1 MINLITTDNIGK
13 KLQKICNNENFG
25 DIYDTLTV
33 AANRPLSELAKS
45 NENLLIFP
53 NALGQHEDGIADK
66 PIFNLWKNQSE
77 NAENATVITGN
88 LMGFVGIRPKNQN
101 NEAKNVYLTIRSRF
115 SSGNNDF
122 FMQYILQK
130 VFSINLVDFKFTTGQ
145 DYIFNLMMFL
155 FPYMLKKAMRQGI
168 YRTYQTF
175 RRNDANI
182 KGTID
187 ISRHIRMN
195 IPFAGNVAYSSRERT
210 ADNPV
215 IQLIRHTIEEIKSG
229 TFGKNILNCDDDMR
243 RNVSMIVEATPS
255 YNRMAREK
263 VIRQNI
269 RPFSHPYYTD
279 YGPLRKLCLA
289 ILRHKK
295 ISFSQSDK
303 DEVYGILF
311 DGAWLWE
318 EYLDTVLNKCGF
330 THAKNKAA
338 KNKNG
343 ILIYSGNPRYPDFYK
358 GTQCNTKNEEQF
370 KWKCNNCSNPSCSE
384 NFVLDA
390 KYKALNN
397 NDGDIIK
404 ANFSRDDLHQ
414 IITYMYILPAKQGAL
429 IYPFPSEDK
438 KIGIS
443 ERKTLYGYGG
453 QIFSVGVPI
462 SKATDFKTFCEE
474 MNKTETELAKQANNN
489 FPLPLQNNMPE
500 YKSLDVIA
508 NGSVVSVPLG

>member
-1 MINLITTDNIGK
+1 MLNLITTDNNCGTR
-13 KLQKICNNENFG
+13 LVDVPTANNNPAEKP
-25 DIYDTLTV
+25 DYKAVYDALSI
-33 AANRPLSELAKS
+33 AANSTLAEIVK
-45 NENLLIFP
+45 NNGNLLIFP
-53 NALGQHEDGIADK
+53 KKLGDYGDGIGELPVFGLSGTLD
-66 PIFNLWKNQSE
+66 
-77 NAENATVITGN
+77 NAENTVLSTGN
-88 LMGFVGIRPKNQN
+88 LMGFVGIRPKGQN
-101 NEAKNVYLTIRSRF
+101 NEARNVYLTIRSRF
-115 SSGNNDF
+115 SSGNNDY

-210 ADNPV
+210 ADNHV

-243 RNVSMIVEATPS
+243 SNVSMIVEATPS

-295 ISFSQSDK
+295 ISFTQSDK

-338 KNKNG
+338 KNKNR
-343 ILIYSGNPRYPDFYK
+343 IWIYSGNPRYPDFYK
-358 GTQCNTKNEEQF
+358 GTQCSINMNTKEKEQF
-370 KWKCNNCSNPSCSE
+370 KWQCNNCSNTLCLE
-384 NFVLDA
+384 NFILDA

-414 IITYMYILPAKQGAL
+414 IITYMYILPAKKGAL
-429 IYPFPSEDK
+429 IYPFPLKSNDTNIK
-438 KIGIS
+438 IS
-443 ERKTLYGYGG
+443 EKKDLYGYGG
-453 QIFSVGVPI
+453 QIFTVGVPI
-462 SKATDFKTFCEE
+462 SKATDFKIFCEE
-474 MNKTETELAKQANNN
+474 MNKTETELAKQASNN
-489 FPLPLQNNMPE
+489 FL
-500 YKSLDVIA
+500 
-508 NGSVVSVPLG
+508 

>member
-1 MINLITTDNIGK
+1 MTNLITTDNSVKTLQQSYENGNN
-13 KLQKICNNENFG
+13 LQKVP
-25 DIYDTLTV
+25 DYQSVYDTLTV
-33 AANRPLSELAKS
+33 AANIKLNDIANK

-53 NALGQHEDGIADK
+53 KKLGENEDEIGELSIIGLSG
-66 PIFNLWKNQSE
+66 PHE
-77 NAENATVITGN
+77 NAREAKITTGN
-88 LMGFVGIRPKNQN
+88 LMGFVGIRRKGNPDETKS
-101 NEAKNVYLTIRSRF
+101 VYLTIRSRF
-115 SSGNNDF
+115 SSGDNDF
-122 FMQYILQK
+122 FMQYMLQK
-130 VFSINLVDFKFTTGQ
+130 VFAINLFDYKFTTGK
-145 DYIFNLMMFL
+145 DGIFNLMLFL

-168 YRTYQTF
+168 FRTYRTF

-215 IQLIRHTIEEIKSG
+215 IQLIRHTIEEIKAS

-330 THAKNKAA
+330 AHAKNKTGE
-338 KNKNG
+338 NG
-343 ILIYSGNPRYPDFYK
+343 ISVYSGNPRYPDFYK

-390 KYKALNN
+390 KYKALNKT
-397 NDGDIIK
+397 DGDIIK
-404 ANFSRDDLHQ
+404 TVFSRDDLHQ
-414 IITYMYILPAKQGAL
+414 LITYMYILPAKKGGL
-429 IYPFPSEDK
+429 IYPFPFESNDTNIKISK
-438 KIGIS
+438 K
-443 ERKTLYGYGG
+443 KDLCGYGG
-453 QIFSVGVPI
+453 QIFTVGVPI
-462 SKATDFKTFCEE
+462 SKADKFPEFCDE
-474 MNKTETELAKQANNN
+474 MQQMEKDLAALAVKG
-489 FPLPLQNNMPE
+489 FSE
-500 YKSLDVIA
+500 
-508 NGSVVSVPLG
+508 

>member
-1 MINLITTDNIGK
+1 MPNLITTDNIGIALRDSYK
-13 KLQKICNNENFG
+13 KENNLQKEP
-25 DIYDTLTV
+25 DYQSLYDTLTV
-33 AANRPLSELAKS
+33 VANVQLNDIVSK
-45 NENLLIFP
+45 NNNLLIFP
-53 NALGQHEDGIADK
+53 ANLGENEDEIGK
-66 PIFNLWKNQSE
+66 LSIFGLSGSREDVE
-77 NAENATVITGN
+77 NAKITTGN
-88 LMGFVGIRPKNQN
+88 LMGFVGIRPKGQN
-101 NEAKNVYLTIRSRF
+101 DEAKNVYLTIRSRF

-215 IQLIRHTIEEIKSG
+215 IQLIRHTIEEIKAS

-255 YNRMAREK
+255 YNRMAMEK

-269 RPFSHPYYTD
+269 KPFSHPYYTD

-318 EYLDTVLNKCGF
+318 EYLDTVLHKCRF
-330 THAKNKAA
+330 KHAKNKTGENGISVYGEH
-338 KNKNG
+338 KNK
-343 ILIYSGNPRYPDFYK
+343 LYPDFYRK
-358 GTQCNTKNEEQF
+358 SGENAAKNI
-370 KWKCNNCSNPSCSE
+370 
-384 NFVLDA
+384 VLDA
-390 KYKALNN
+390 KYKKI
-397 NDGDIIK
+397 DKTDI
-404 ANFSRDDLHQ
+404 SSEDLHQ
-414 IITYMYILPAKQGAL
+414 LIAYIHILPACKGGL
-429 IYPFPSEDK
+429 IYPHECSQQNAEIKPDIK
-438 KIGIS
+438 G
-443 ERKTLYGYGG
+443 TLNGYGG
-453 QIFSVGVPI
+453 QIFTIGVPI
-462 SKATDFKTFCEE
+462 SKAEDFHKFREE
-474 MNKTETELAKQANNN
+474 MQAMEKSLAELAGKG
-489 FPLPLQNNMPE
+489 FSE
-500 YKSLDVIA
+500 
-508 NGSVVSVPLG
+508 

>member
-1 MINLITTDNIGK
+1 MPNLITKDNSGIDNSGSGIK
-13 KLQKICNNENFG
+13 LRDSYKNGNNLQKG
-25 DIYDTLTV
+25 PDYQSLYDTLTV
-33 AANRPLSELAKS
+33 AANVQLNDIVSK
-45 NENLLIFP
+45 NKNLLIFP
-53 NALGQHEDGIADK
+53 ANLGENEDEIGK
-66 PIFNLWKNQSE
+66 LSIFGLSGSREDVE
-77 NAENATVITGN
+77 NAKITTGN

-182 KGTID
+182 KGIID

-330 THAKNKAA
+330 AHAKNKTGE
-338 KNKNG
+338 NG
-343 ILIYSGNPRYPDFYK
+343 IMIYAGGKSRFPDFYK
-358 GTQCNTKNEEQF
+358 GKQCGNNVKNINDY
-370 KWKCNNCSNPSCSE
+370 KWQCGQCSAACSN
-384 NFVLDA
+384 NIILDA
-390 KYKALNN
+390 KYKYY
-397 NDGDIIK
+397 
-404 ANFSRDDLHQ
+404 DDNPKREDLFQ
-414 IITYMYILPAKQGAL
+414 VISYMHIFPAQQGGL
-429 IYPFPSEDK
+429 IYPFPLESNDTNIKISK
-438 KIGIS
+438 KND
-443 ERKTLYGYGG
+443 LYGYGG
-453 QIFSVGVPI
+453 QIFTIGVPI
-462 SKATDFKTFCEE
+462 SKADKFPEFCDE
-474 MNKTETELAKQANNN
+474 MQRMEKDLAALAGKG
-489 FPLPLQNNMPE
+489 FSE
-500 YKSLDVIA
+500 
-508 NGSVVSVPLG
+508 

>member
-1 MINLITTDNIGK
+1 MINLITTDNNRGK
-13 KLQKICNNENFG
+13 KLGEILPTANNNPAEKPDYYKAVYNSLS
-25 DIYDTLTV
+25 I
-33 AANRPLSELAKS
+33 AANRRLSELVKD

-53 NALGQHEDGIADK
+53 KNLGDYGDGIGELPVFGLSGTLD
-66 PIFNLWKNQSE
+66 
-77 NAENATVITGN
+77 NAVLSTGN
-88 LMGFVGIRPKNQN
+88 LMGFIGIRPKGQN
-101 NEAKNVYLTIRSRF
+101 DEAKNVYLTIRSRF
-115 SSGNNDF
+115 SSDNNDF

-229 TFGKNILNCDDDMR
+229 TFGKNILNCDEDMR

-269 RPFSHPYYTD
+269 KPFSHPYYTD

-330 THAKNKAA
+330 AHAKNKTGE
-338 KNKNG
+338 NG
-343 ILIYSGNPRYPDFYK
+343 IMIYAGGKSRFPDFYK
-358 GTQCNTKNEEQF
+358 GKQCGNNVKNINDY
-370 KWKCNNCSNPSCSE
+370 KWQCGQCSAACSN
-384 NFVLDA
+384 NIILDA
-390 KYKALNN
+390 KYKYY
-397 NDGDIIK
+397 
-404 ANFSRDDLHQ
+404 DDNPKREDLFQ
-414 IITYMYILPAKQGAL
+414 VISYMHIFPAQQGGL
-429 IYPFPSEDK
+429 IYPLDNGQSIIQEQK
-438 KIGIS
+438 
-443 ERKTLYGYGG
+443 RLYGYGG
-453 QIFSVGVPI
+453 QIFTVGVPI
-462 SKATDFKTFCEE
+462 SKADKFSEFCDE
-474 MNKTETELAKQANNN
+474 MQQME
-489 FPLPLQNNMPE
+489 
-500 YKSLDVIA
+500 KSLA
-508 NGSVVSVPLG
+508 HLAGKGFSE

>member
-1 MINLITTDNIGK
+1 MPNLITTDNSRQE
-13 KLQKICNNENFG
+13 LQDKENFSN
-25 DIYDTLTV
+25 IYDTLSV
-33 AANRPLSELAKS
+33 AANRPLSELINDKANKH
-45 NENLLIFP
+45 LLIFP

-77 NAENATVITGN
+77 NAGTATIKTGN
-88 LMGFVGIRPKNQN
+88 LMGFIGIRPKGQN
-101 NEAKNVYLTIRSRF
+101 EEDKNVYLTIRSRF
-115 SSGNNDF
+115 SKKENDF

-318 EYLDTVLNKCGF
+318 EYLYTVLNKCGF
-330 THAKNKAA
+330 THAKNKATREKRGISVYREY
-338 KNKNG
+338 KNQ
-343 ILIYSGNPRYPDFYK
+343 LYPDFYRK
-358 GTQCNTKNEEQF
+358 SG
-370 KWKCNNCSNPSCSE
+370 E
-384 NFVLDA
+384 NAAENIVLDA
-390 KYKALNN
+390 KYKKI
-397 NDGDIIK
+397 DKTDI
-404 ANFSRDDLHQ
+404 SSEDLHQ
-414 IITYMYILPAKQGAL
+414 LIAYIHILPACKGGL
-429 IYPFPSEDK
+429 IYPLPFESNDTNIK
-438 KIGIS
+438 IS
-443 ERKTLYGYGG
+443 EKKDLCGYGG
-453 QIFSVGVPI
+453 QIFTVGVPI
-462 SKATDFKTFCEE
+462 SKADKFSEFCDE
-474 MNKTETELAKQANNN
+474 MQQMETTLAHLAI
-489 FPLPLQNNMPE
+489 FR
-500 YKSLDVIA
+500 
-508 NGSVVSVPLG
+508 

>member
-1 MINLITTDNIGK
+1 MPNLITKDNSEK
-13 KLQKICNNENFG
+13 KLQEICNNENFG

-33 AANRPLSELAKS
+33 AANVKLKDIVSK
-45 NENLLIFP
+45 NKNLLIFP
-53 NALGQHEDGIADK
+53 KKLGENEDEIGELSIIELSGPREKAGEAK
-66 PIFNLWKNQSE
+66 
-77 NAENATVITGN
+77 ITTRN
-88 LMGFVGIRPKNQN
+88 LMGFVGIRPKGQN
-101 NEAKNVYLTIRSRF
+101 DEDKNVYLTIRSRF
-115 SSGNNDF
+115 SSDNNDF
-122 FMQYILQK
+122 FMQYMLQK
-130 VFSINLVDFKFTTGQ
+130 VFAINLFDYKFTTGK
-145 DYIFNLMMFL
+145 DAIFNLMLFL

-269 RPFSHPYYTD
+269 KPFSHPYYTD

-295 ISFSQSDK
+295 ISFSQSGK

-330 THAKNKAA
+330 AHAKNKATREKRGISVYREY
-338 KNKNG
+338 KNQ
-343 ILIYSGNPRYPDFYK
+343 LYPDFYRK
-358 GTQCNTKNEEQF
+358 SG
-370 KWKCNNCSNPSCSE
+370 E
-384 NFVLDA
+384 NAAENIVLDA
-390 KYKALNN
+390 KYKKI
-397 NDGDIIK
+397 DKTDI
-404 ANFSRDDLHQ
+404 SSEDLHQ
-414 IITYMYILPAKQGAL
+414 LIAYIHILPACKGGL
-429 IYPFPSEDK
+429 IYPLPLESNDTNIKISK
-438 KIGIS
+438 K
-443 ERKTLYGYGG
+443 KDLCGYGG
-453 QIFSVGVPI
+453 QIFTIGVPI
-462 SKATDFKTFCEE
+462 SKADKFPEFCKEMQQMEE
-474 MNKTETELAKQANNN
+474 SLAELAGKG
-489 FPLPLQNNMPE
+489 FSE
-500 YKSLDVIA
+500 
-508 NGSVVSVPLG
+508 

>member
-1 MINLITTDNIGK
+1 MINLITTDNNNDNNNGK
-13 KLQKICNNENFG
+13 TLKELYENGNKLQKEP
-25 DIYDTLTV
+25 DYQSIYDTLTV
-33 AANRPLSELAKS
+33 AANVQLKDIVS
-45 NENLLIFP
+45 ENLLIFP
-53 NALGQHEDGIADK
+53 KKLGENEDEIGKLSIIGLSGYREKAGEAK
-66 PIFNLWKNQSE
+66 I
-77 NAENATVITGN
+77 TTGN
-88 LMGFVGIRPKNQN
+88 LMGFVGIRSKGNPD
-101 NEAKNVYLTIRSRF
+101 EAKSVYLTIRSRF
-115 SSGNNDF
+115 SSGDNDY
-122 FMQYILQK
+122 FMQYMLQK
-130 VFSINLVDFKFTTGQ
+130 VFAINLFDYKFTTGQ

-269 RPFSHPYYTD
+269 KPFSHPYYTD

-318 EYLDTVLNKCGF
+318 EYLNTVLNKCGF
-330 THAKNKAA
+330 AHAKNKTGE
-338 KNKNG
+338 NG
-343 ILIYSGNPRYPDFYK
+343 ISVYDGNPRYPDFYK
-358 GTQCNTKNEEQF
+358 VKSDMKFNKDY
-370 KWKCNNCSNPSCSE
+370 KCYEDCSY

-390 KYKALNN
+390 KYKALHKT
-397 NDGDIIK
+397 DGDIIK
-404 ANFSRDDLHQ
+404 PVFSRDDLHQ
-414 IITYMYILPAKQGAL
+414 LITYMYILPAKKGAL
-429 IYPFPSEDK
+429 IYPFSSEDK

-443 ERKTLYGYGG
+443 EQKTLYGYGG
-453 QIFSVGVPI
+453 QIFTVGVPI
-462 SKATDFKTFCEE
+462 SKATDFKIFCEE
-474 MNKTETELAKQANNN
+474 MNKTETELAKQAGNN
-489 FPLPLQNNMPE
+489 
-500 YKSLDVIA
+500 SL
-508 NGSVVSVPLG
+508 

>member
-1 MINLITTDNIGK
+1 MPNLITKDNSRK
-13 KLQKICNNENFG
+13 ELQKEPDCQS
-25 DIYDTLTV
+25 IYDTLTV
-33 AANRPLSELAKS
+33 AANRPLSTLVKD
-45 NENLLIFP
+45 NKNLLIFP
-53 NALGQHEDGIADK
+53 SNLGENEDEIGK
-66 PIFNLWKNQSE
+66 LSIFGLSGSRE
-77 NAENATVITGN
+77 NAENAKITTGN
-88 LMGFVGIRPKNQN
+88 LMGFVGIRPKGQN
-101 NEAKNVYLTIRSRF
+101 NEDKSVYLTIRSRF

-269 RPFSHPYYTD
+269 KPFSHPYYTD

-330 THAKNKAA
+330 AHAKNKAA
-338 KNKNG
+338 RGKKGISVYREHKNQ
-343 ILIYSGNPRYPDFYK
+343 LYPDFYRK
-358 GTQCNTKNEEQF
+358 LG
-370 KWKCNNCSNPSCSE
+370 E
-384 NFVLDA
+384 NAVANAVLDA
-390 KYKALNN
+390 KYKKI
-397 NDGDIIK
+397 DKTDI
-404 ANFSRDDLHQ
+404 SSEDLHQ
-414 IITYMYILPAKQGAL
+414 LIAYIHILPACKGGL
-429 IYPFPSEDK
+429 IYPHECSQQITEIKPDIKGS
-438 KIGIS
+438 
-443 ERKTLYGYGG
+443 LNGYGG
-453 QIFSVGVPI
+453 QIFTIGVPI
-462 SKATDFKTFCEE
+462 SKAKDFTNFCEE
-474 MNKTETELAKQANNN
+474 MQTTE
-489 FPLPLQNNMPE
+489 
-500 YKSLDVIA
+500 KSLA
-508 NGSVVSVPLG
+508 ALAGKGFSE

>member
-1 MINLITTDNIGK
+1 MPNLITKDNIGIVLKDSYK
-13 KLQKICNNENFG
+13 KENNLQKAP
-25 DIYDTLTV
+25 DYQSLYDTLTV
-33 AANRPLSELAKS
+33 AANRPLSKLVKD

-53 NALGQHEDGIADK
+53 KKLGDYGDGIGELPVFGLSRKSDD
-66 PIFNLWKNQSE
+66 
-77 NAENATVITGN
+77 AETELSTGN
-88 LMGFVGIRPKNQN
+88 LMGFVGIRPKGQN
-101 NEAKNVYLTIRSRF
+101 DEDKNVYLTIRSRF
-115 SSGNNDF
+115 SSDNNDF

-269 RPFSHPYYTD
+269 KPFSHPYYTD

-330 THAKNKAA
+330 AHAKNKTGE
-338 KNKNG
+338 NG
-343 ILIYSGNPRYPDFYK
+343 ISVYSGNPRYPDFYK
-358 GTQCNTKNEEQF
+358 VKSGMEFNKDY
-370 KWKCNNCSNPSCSE
+370 KCYADCSE

-397 NDGDIIK
+397 NDANNDIIK
-404 ANFSRDDLHQ
+404 AVFSRDDLHQ
-414 IITYMYILPAKQGAL
+414 IITYMYILPAKKGAL
-429 IYPFPSEDK
+429 IYPFSSEDK

-443 ERKTLYGYGG
+443 ERKTLYGYCG
-453 QIFSVGVPI
+453 QIFTIGVPI
-462 SKATDFKTFCEE
+462 SKADKFSEFCDE
-474 MNKTETELAKQANNN
+474 MQQMEKDLAVKAQDN
-489 FPLPLQNNMPE
+489 FP
-500 YKSLDVIA
+500 
-508 NGSVVSVPLG
+508 

>member
-1 MINLITTDNIGK
+1 MPNLITTDNSRK
-13 KLQKICNNENFG
+13 ELQDKENFSN
-25 DIYDTLTV
+25 IYDTLSV
-33 AANRPLSELAKS
+33 AANRPLSELINDKANKH
-45 NENLLIFP
+45 LLIFP

-77 NAENATVITGN
+77 NAGTATIKTGN
-88 LMGFVGIRPKNQN
+88 LMGFIGIRPKGQN
-101 NEAKNVYLTIRSRF
+101 EEDKNVYLTIRSRF
-115 SSGNNDF
+115 SSDNNDF

-330 THAKNKAA
+330 AHAKNKTGE
-338 KNKNG
+338 NG
-343 ILIYSGNPRYPDFYK
+343 ISVYSGNPRYPDFYK

-414 IITYMYILPAKQGAL
+414 LITYMYILPAKKGAL
-429 IYPFPSEDK
+429 IYPLPLESNDTNIKISK
-438 KIGIS
+438 K
-443 ERKTLYGYGG
+443 KDLCGYGG
-453 QIFSVGVPI
+453 QIFTIGVPI
-462 SKATDFKTFCEE
+462 SKADKFPEFCDEMQQMEE
-474 MNKTETELAKQANNN
+474 SLAELAGKG
-489 FPLPLQNNMPE
+489 FSE
-500 YKSLDVIA
+500 
-508 NGSVVSVPLG
+508 

>member
-1 MINLITTDNIGK
+1 MPNLITKDNSV
-13 KLQKICNNENFG
+13 KILKNLSAEA
-25 DIYDTLTV
+25 DYQSLYDTLTV
-33 AANRPLSELAKS
+33 AANKTLSELVKS

-53 NALGQHEDGIADK
+53 KKLGENEDEIGELSIIELSGPREKAGEAK
-66 PIFNLWKNQSE
+66 
-77 NAENATVITGN
+77 ITTRN
-88 LMGFVGIRPKNQN
+88 LMGFVGIRRKGQN
-101 NEAKNVYLTIRSRF
+101 RGDKSVYLTIRSRF
-115 SSGNNDF
+115 SSDNNDF

-215 IQLIRHTIEEIKSG
+215 IQLIRHTIEEIKAG

-269 RPFSHPYYTD
+269 KPFSHPYYTD

-318 EYLDTVLNKCGF
+318 EYLNTVLQKCGF
-330 THAKNKAA
+330 THAKNKAT

-343 ILIYSGNPRYPDFYK
+343 IQIYSGGNARYPDFYK
-358 GTQCNTKNEEQF
+358 GNHQCNINMNTEEKEQF
-370 KWKCNNCSNPSCSE
+370 KWQCNNSENCKLKCSE
-384 NFVLDA
+384 NFILDA
-390 KYKALNN
+390 KYKHYKETPE
-397 NDGDIIK
+397 G
-404 ANFSRDDLHQ
+404 DDLYQ
-414 IITYMYILPAKQGAL
+414 LITYMHIFPAQHGAL
-429 IYPFPSEDK
+429 IYPVKEI
-438 KIGIS
+438 KIPN
-443 ERKTLYGYGG
+443 RKRLCGYGG
-453 QIFSVGVPI
+453 QIFTVGVPI
-462 SKATDFKTFCEE
+462 PKADNFPDFCEK
-474 MNKTETELAKQANNN
+474 MQKTEQKLTEQARNN
-489 FPLPLQNNMPE
+489 F
-500 YKSLDVIA
+500 S
-508 NGSVVSVPLG
+508 S

>member
-1 MINLITTDNIGK
+1 MLNLITIDNNCGTR
-13 KLQKICNNENFG
+13 LVDVPTANNNPAEKP
-25 DIYDTLTV
+25 DYKAVYDALSI
-33 AANRPLSELAKS
+33 AANRTLSELAKS

-53 NALGQHEDGIADK
+53 KKLGENEDEIGELSIIELSGPREKAGEAK
-66 PIFNLWKNQSE
+66 
-77 NAENATVITGN
+77 ITTRN
-88 LMGFVGIRPKNQN
+88 LMGFVGIRPKGQN
-101 NEAKNVYLTIRSRF
+101 DEDKNVYLTIRSRF

-279 YGPLRKLCLA
+279 YGSLRKLCLA

-330 THAKNKAA
+330 KHAKNKTR
-338 KNKNG
+338 KNG
-343 ILIYSGNPRYPDFYK
+343 IHIYAGGKTRFPDFYK
-358 GTQCNTKNEEQF
+358 GNQCGINA
-370 KWKCNNCSNPSCSE
+370 KWPCNNSEKCELKCSGNII
-384 NFVLDA
+384 LDA
-390 KYKALNN
+390 KYKYYDNN
-397 NDGDIIK
+397 PK
-404 ANFSRDDLHQ
+404 REDLFQ
-414 IITYMYILPAKQGAL
+414 VISYMHIFPAQKGGL
-429 IYPFPSEDK
+429 IYPLDNGQSIIQEQK
-438 KIGIS
+438 
-443 ERKTLYGYGG
+443 RLYGYGG
-453 QIFSVGVPI
+453 QIFTIGVPI
-462 SKATDFKTFCEE
+462 SKADKFPEFCDE
-474 MNKTETELAKQANNN
+474 MQQMETTLAHLAI
-489 FPLPLQNNMPE
+489 FR
-500 YKSLDVIA
+500 
-508 NGSVVSVPLG
+508 

>member
-1 MINLITTDNIGK
+1 MTNLITIDNRVKTLQQSYK
-13 KLQKICNNENFG
+13 KGNNLQK
-25 DIYDTLTV
+25 DQDPDYQSLYDTLTV
-33 AANRPLSELAKS
+33 VANRTLSELAKS

-53 NALGQHEDGIADK
+53 KKLGENEDEIGELSIVELSGPREKAGEAK
-66 PIFNLWKNQSE
+66 
-77 NAENATVITGN
+77 ITTRN
-88 LMGFVGIRPKNQN
+88 LMGFVGIRPKGQN
-101 NEAKNVYLTIRSRF
+101 DEDKNVYLTIRSRF
-115 SSGNNDF
+115 SSDNNDF
-122 FMQYILQK
+122 FMQYMLQK
-130 VFSINLVDFKFTTGQ
+130 VFAINLFDYKFTTGQ

-229 TFGKNILNCDDDMR
+229 TFGKNILNCDEDMR

-338 KNKNG
+338 KNKNE

-358 GTQCNTKNEEQF
+358 VYKGTQCSINTEEKEQF
-370 KWKCNNCSNPSCSE
+370 KWKCNNCSNPSCSD

-390 KYKALNN
+390 KYKALNKK
-397 NDGDIIK
+397 DDDIIK
-404 ANFSRDDLHQ
+404 AVFSRDDLHQ
-414 IITYMYILPAKQGAL
+414 LITYM
-429 IYPFPSEDK
+429 
-438 KIGIS
+438 
-443 ERKTLYGYGG
+443 
-453 QIFSVGVPI
+453 
-462 SKATDFKTFCEE
+462 
-474 MNKTETELAKQANNN
+474 
-489 FPLPLQNNMPE
+489 
-500 YKSLDVIA
+500 
-508 NGSVVSVPLG
+508 

>member
-1 MINLITTDNIGK
+1 MPNLITTDNSKK
-13 KLQKICNNENFG
+13 KLENFSN
-25 DIYDTLTV
+25 IYDTLTV
-33 AANRPLSELAKS
+33 AANSTLAEIVENNK
-45 NENLLIFP
+45 NLLIFP
-53 NALGQHEDGIADK
+53 ANLGENEDEIGK
-66 PIFNLWKNQSE
+66 LSIFRLSGSR
-77 NAENATVITGN
+77 ENATIKTGN
-88 LMGFVGIRPKNQN
+88 LIGFVGIRPKNQN

-115 SSGNNDF
+115 SSGDNDF
-122 FMQYILQK
+122 FMQYMLQK

-215 IQLIRHTIEEIKSG
+215 IQLIRHTIEEIKAG

-318 EYLDTVLNKCGF
+318 EYLDTVLHKCRF
-330 THAKNKAA
+330 KHAKNKTR
-338 KNKNG
+338 KNG
-343 ILIYSGNPRYPDFYK
+343 ISVYREHENKLYPDFYRI
-358 GTQCNTKNEEQF
+358 G
-370 KWKCNNCSNPSCSE
+370 E
-384 NFVLDA
+384 NAAENIVLDA
-390 KYKALNN
+390 KYKKI
-397 NDGDIIK
+397 DKTDI
-404 ANFSRDDLHQ
+404 SSEDLHQ
-414 IITYMYILPAKQGAL
+414 LIAYIHILPACKGGL
-429 IYPFPSEDK
+429 IYPYECSQQITEIKPDIK
-438 KIGIS
+438 G
-443 ERKTLYGYGG
+443 TLNGYGG
-453 QIFSVGVPI
+453 QIFTIGVPI
-462 SKATDFKTFCEE
+462 SKADKFPEFCDE
-474 MNKTETELAKQANNN
+474 MQQMEKDLAALAGKG
-489 FPLPLQNNMPE
+489 FSE
-500 YKSLDVIA
+500 
-508 NGSVVSVPLG
+508 

>member
-1 MINLITTDNIGK
+1 MPNLITTDNSGIELQNSYK
-13 KLQKICNNENFG
+13 KGNNLQK
-25 DIYDTLTV
+25 DQDPDYQSLYDTLTV
-33 AANRPLSELAKS
+33 AANVQLNDIVSK
-45 NENLLIFP
+45 NNNLLIFP
-53 NALGQHEDGIADK
+53 ANLGENEDEIGKLSIFGLSGSREDVKNAKI
-66 PIFNLWKNQSE
+66 
-77 NAENATVITGN
+77 TTGN
-88 LMGFVGIRPKNQN
+88 LMGFIGIKPKGQN

-115 SSGNNDF
+115 SKKNENDF

-145 DYIFNLMMFL
+145 DHIFNLMMFL

-215 IQLIRHTIEEIKSG
+215 IQLIRHTIEEIKAG
-229 TFGKNILNCDDDMR
+229 TFGKNILNCDEDMR

-269 RPFSHPYYTD
+269 KPFSHPYYTD

-330 THAKNKAA
+330 AHAKNKTGE
-338 KNKNG
+338 NG
-343 ILIYSGNPRYPDFYK
+343 ISVYDGNPRYPDFYK
-358 GTQCNTKNEEQF
+358 VKSGED
-370 KWKCNNCSNPSCSE
+370 CSY

-397 NDGDIIK
+397 KDADKGIIK
-404 ANFSRDDLHQ
+404 AVFSRDDLHQ
-414 IITYMYILPAKQGAL
+414 IITYMYILPAKKGAL
-429 IYPFPSEDK
+429 IYPLPLESNDTNIK
-438 KIGIS
+438 IS
-443 ERKTLYGYGG
+443 EKKDLYGYGG
-453 QIFSVGVPI
+453 QIFTVGVPI
-462 SKATDFKTFCEE
+462 SKADKFSEFCDE
-474 MNKTETELAKQANNN
+474 MQQMEKDLAALAGKG
-489 FPLPLQNNMPE
+489 FSE
-500 YKSLDVIA
+500 
-508 NGSVVSVPLG
+508 

>member
-1 MINLITTDNIGK
+1 MPNLITTDNNRGQGFY
-13 KLQKICNNENFG
+13 L
-25 DIYDTLTV
+25 DTDVYDTLSV
-33 AANRPLSELAKS
+33 AANRPLSELINDKANKH
-45 NENLLIFP
+45 LLIFP

-77 NAENATVITGN
+77 NAENATITTGN
-88 LMGFVGIRPKNQN
+88 LMGFVGIRPKGQN
-101 NEAKNVYLTIRSRF
+101 DEDKNVYLTIRSRF

-130 VFSINLVDFKFTTGQ
+130 VFSINLVDFKFTTGH

-269 RPFSHPYYTD
+269 KPFSHPYYTD

-330 THAKNKAA
+330 KHAKNKTGE
-338 KNKNG
+338 NG
-343 ILIYSGNPRYPDFYK
+343 ISVYSGNPRYPDFYK
-358 GTQCNTKNEEQF
+358 VKSGMEFNKDY
-370 KWKCNNCSNPSCSE
+370 KCYEDCSD

-390 KYKALNN
+390 KYKSLNKKDGN
-397 NDGDIIK
+397 NGIIK
-404 ANFSRDDLHQ
+404 AVFSRDDLHQ
-414 IITYMYILPAKQGAL
+414 LITYMYILPAKKGAL
-429 IYPFPSEDK
+429 IYPFSSEDK

-443 ERKTLYGYGG
+443 EQKTLYGYGG
-453 QIFSVGVPI
+453 QIFTIGVPI
-462 SKATDFKTFCEE
+462 SKATDFKIFCEE
-474 MNKTETELAKQANNN
+474 MNKTETELAKQASNN
-489 FPLPLQNNMPE
+489 FPLPLQNNMP
-500 YKSLDVIA
+500 
-508 NGSVVSVPLG
+508 

>member
-1 MINLITTDNIGK
+1 MPNLITSDNNCDKKNCGK
-13 KLQKICNNENFG
+13 KLGEILQTANNNPAEKP
-25 DIYDTLTV
+25 DYKAVCDSLSI
-33 AANRPLSELAKS
+33 AANRPLSKLVKD

-53 NALGQHEDGIADK
+53 KKLGDYGDGIGELPVFGLSRKSDD
-66 PIFNLWKNQSE
+66 
-77 NAENATVITGN
+77 AETELSTGN
-88 LMGFVGIRPKNQN
+88 LMGFIGIRPKGQN
-101 NEAKNVYLTIRSRF
+101 DEDKNVYLTIRSRF

-130 VFSINLVDFKFTTGQ
+130 VFSINLVDFKFTTGK
-145 DYIFNLMMFL
+145 DAIFSLMLFL

-168 YRTYQTF
+168 FRTYRTF

-243 RNVSMIVEATPS
+243 SNVSMIVEATPS

-269 RPFSHPYYTD
+269 KPFSHPYYTD

-330 THAKNKAA
+330 IHAKNKTGENGISVYGEH
-338 KNKNG
+338 KNK
-343 ILIYSGNPRYPDFYK
+343 LYPDFYRK
-358 GTQCNTKNEEQF
+358 SGENAAKNI
-370 KWKCNNCSNPSCSE
+370 
-384 NFVLDA
+384 VLDA
-390 KYKALNN
+390 KYKKI
-397 NDGDIIK
+397 DKTDI
-404 ANFSRDDLHQ
+404 SSEDLHQ
-414 IITYMYILPAKQGAL
+414 LIAYIHILPACKGGL
-429 IYPFPSEDK
+429 IYPQECSQQNAEIKPDIK
-438 KIGIS
+438 AKG
-443 ERKTLYGYGG
+443 TLNGYGG
-453 QIFSVGVPI
+453 QIFTIGVPI

-474 MNKTETELAKQANNN
+474 MNKTETELAEQAGNN
-489 FPLPLQNNMPE
+489 FLSQ
-500 YKSLDVIA
+500 K
-508 NGSVVSVPLG
+508 

>member
-1 MINLITTDNIGK
+1 MKDSYK
-13 KLQKICNNENFG
+13 KENNLQK
-25 DIYDTLTV
+25 DPDYQSLYDTLTV
-33 AANRPLSELAKS
+33 AANVQLNDIVSK
-45 NENLLIFP
+45 NKNLLIFP
-53 NALGQHEDGIADK
+53 ANLGENEDEIGK
-66 PIFNLWKNQSE
+66 LSIFELSGSRE
-77 NAENATVITGN
+77 NAGTATITTGN
-88 LMGFVGIRPKNQN
+88 LMGFIGIRPKGQN
-101 NEAKNVYLTIRSRF
+101 EEDKNVYLTIRSRF
-115 SSGNNDF
+115 SKKENDF

-215 IQLIRHTIEEIKSG
+215 IQLIRHTIEEIKAG

-269 RPFSHPYYTD
+269 KPFSHPYYTD

-295 ISFSQSDK
+295 ISFSQLDK

-330 THAKNKAA
+330 KHAKNKTGD
-338 KNKNG
+338 NG
-343 ILIYSGNPRYPDFYK
+343 IRIYSRGRDRFPDFYK
-358 GTQCNTKNEEQF
+358 GNQCGINTK
-370 KWKCNNCSNPSCSE
+370 WPCNNSE
-384 NFVLDA
+384 NCELKCSGNIILDA
-390 KYKALNN
+390 KYKYY
-397 NDGDIIK
+397 
-404 ANFSRDDLHQ
+404 DDNPKREDLFQ
-414 IITYMYILPAKQGAL
+414 VISYMHIFPAQEGGL
-429 IYPFPSEDK
+429 IYPLDNGQSIIQKQKRLF
-438 KIGIS
+438 
-443 ERKTLYGYGG
+443 GYGG
-453 QIFSVGVPI
+453 QIFTIGVPI
-462 SKATDFKTFCEE
+462 SKADKFPEFCDEMQQMEE
-474 MNKTETELAKQANNN
+474 SLAELAGKG
-489 FPLPLQNNMPE
+489 FSE
-500 YKSLDVIA
+500 
-508 NGSVVSVPLG
+508 

>member
-1 MINLITTDNIGK
+1 MPNLITIDNCGQRFYLDTDV
-13 KLQKICNNENFG
+13 
-25 DIYDTLTV
+25 YDTLSV
-33 AANRPLSELAKS
+33 AANRPLSELINDKANKH
-45 NENLLIFP
+45 LLIFP

-77 NAENATVITGN
+77 NAGTATITTGN
-88 LMGFVGIRPKNQN
+88 LMGFIGIKPKGQN
-101 NEAKNVYLTIRSRF
+101 NEDKNVYLTIRSRF
-115 SSGNNDF
+115 SKNDF
-122 FMQYILQK
+122 FMQYMLQK
-130 VFSINLVDFKFTTGQ
+130 VFAINLFDYKFTTGK
-145 DYIFNLMMFL
+145 DGIFNLMLFL

-168 YRTYQTF
+168 FRTYRTF

-330 THAKNKAA
+330 THAKNKTGE
-338 KNKNG
+338 NG
-343 ILIYSGNPRYPDFYK
+343 ISVYSGNPRYPDFYK
-358 GTQCNTKNEEQF
+358 VKSGMEFNKDY
-370 KWKCNNCSNPSCSE
+370 KCYEDCSE

-390 KYKALNN
+390 KYKALNKK
-397 NDGDIIK
+397 DDDIIK
-404 ANFSRDDLHQ
+404 ASFSRDDLHQ
-414 IITYMYILPAKQGAL
+414 LITYMYILPAKKGAL
-429 IYPFPSEDK
+429 IYPFSSEDK

-443 ERKTLYGYGG
+443 EQKTLYGYGG
-453 QIFSVGVPI
+453 QIFTIGVPI
-462 SKATDFKTFCEE
+462 SKVDKFPEFCDEMQQMEE
-474 MNKTETELAKQANNN
+474 SLAELAGKG
-489 FPLPLQNNMPE
+489 FSE
-500 YKSLDVIA
+500 
-508 NGSVVSVPLG
+508 

>member
-1 MINLITTDNIGK
+1 MPNLITKDNSRK
-13 KLQKICNNENFG
+13 ELQDVCKENFSN
-25 DIYDTLTV
+25 IYDTLTV
-33 AANRPLSELAKS
+33 AANVQLKDIVS
-45 NENLLIFP
+45 ENLLIFP
-53 NALGQHEDGIADK
+53 KKLGENEDEIDELSIIELSG
-66 PIFNLWKNQSE
+66 SRE
-77 NAENATVITGN
+77 NAREAKIKTGN
-88 LMGFVGIRPKNQN
+88 LMGFVGIRPKGQN

-115 SSGNNDF
+115 SKKNENDF

-145 DYIFNLMMFL
+145 DHIFNLMMFL

-215 IQLIRHTIEEIKSG
+215 IQLIRHTIEEIKAG
-229 TFGKNILNCDDDMR
+229 TFGKNILNCDEDMR

-269 RPFSHPYYTD
+269 KPFSHPYYTD

-330 THAKNKAA
+330 THAKNKIGE
-338 KNKNG
+338 NG
-343 ILIYSGNPRYPDFYK
+343 IMIYAGGKSRFPDFYK
-358 GTQCNTKNEEQF
+358 GNQCGINTE
-370 KWKCNNCSNPSCSE
+370 WPCNNSE
-384 NFVLDA
+384 NCKLKCSGNIILDA
-390 KYKALNN
+390 KYKYYDNN
-397 NDGDIIK
+397 PK
-404 ANFSRDDLHQ
+404 REDLFQ
-414 IITYMYILPAKQGAL
+414 VISYMHIFPAQEGGL
-429 IYPFPSEDK
+429 IYPLDNGQSIIQEQK
-438 KIGIS
+438 
-443 ERKTLYGYGG
+443 RLYGYGG
-453 QIFSVGVPI
+453 QIFTIGVPI
-462 SKATDFKTFCEE
+462 SKADKFPEFCDE
-474 MNKTETELAKQANNN
+474 MQQMEKDLAALADKG
-489 FPLPLQNNMPE
+489 FSE
-500 YKSLDVIA
+500 
-508 NGSVVSVPLG
+508 

>member
-1 MINLITTDNIGK
+1 MPNLITTDNSGIELQNSYK
-13 KLQKICNNENFG
+13 KGNNLQK
-25 DIYDTLTV
+25 DQDPDYQSLYDTLTLV
-33 AANRPLSELAKS
+33 ANVQLKDIVS
-45 NENLLIFP
+45 ENLLIFP
-53 NALGQHEDGIADK
+53 KKLGENEDEIGELSI
-66 PIFNLWKNQSE
+66 IELSGSRE
-77 NAENATVITGN
+77 NAREAKIKTGN
-88 LMGFVGIRPKNQN
+88 LMGFAGIRPKGQN
-101 NEAKNVYLTIRSRF
+101 SGDKNVYLTIRSRF

-187 ISRHIRMN
+187 ISRHIRVN

-215 IQLIRHTIEEIKSG
+215 IQLIRHTIEEIKAG

-269 RPFSHPYYTD
+269 KPFSHPYYTD

-318 EYLDTVLNKCGF
+318 EYLDTVLHKCRF
-330 THAKNKAA
+330 KHAKNKTR
-338 KNKNG
+338 KNG
-343 ILIYSGNPRYPDFYK
+343 ISVYGKHKNKLYPDFYRK
-358 GTQCNTKNEEQF
+358 SGENAAKNI
-370 KWKCNNCSNPSCSE
+370 
-384 NFVLDA
+384 VLDA
-390 KYKALNN
+390 KYKKI
-397 NDGDIIK
+397 DKTDI
-404 ANFSRDDLHQ
+404 SSEDLHQ
-414 IITYMYILPAKQGAL
+414 LIAYIHILPACKGGL
-429 IYPFPSEDK
+429 IYPYECSQQNAEIKPDIK
-438 KIGIS
+438 VKG
-443 ERKTLYGYGG
+443 TLNGYGG
-453 QIFSVGVPI
+453 QIFTIGVPI
-462 SKATDFKTFCEE
+462 SKEEADFNNFRNDMQQIEE
-474 MNKTETELAKQANNN
+474 SLAELAKKN
-489 FPLPLQNNMPE
+489 FP
-500 YKSLDVIA
+500 
-508 NGSVVSVPLG
+508 

>member
-1 MINLITTDNIGK
+1 MPNLITKDNSRK
-13 KLQKICNNENFG
+13 ELQDVCKENFSN
-25 DIYDTLTV
+25 IYDTLTV
-33 AANRPLSELAKS
+33 AANVQLKDIVS
-45 NENLLIFP
+45 ENLLIFP
-53 NALGQHEDGIADK
+53 KKLGENEDEIGELSI
-66 PIFNLWKNQSE
+66 IGLSGSRE
-77 NAENATVITGN
+77 NAREAKIKTGN
-88 LMGFVGIRPKNQN
+88 LMGFVGIRRKGNPD
-101 NEAKNVYLTIRSRF
+101 EAKSVYLTIRSRF
-115 SSGNNDF
+115 SSDNNDF
-122 FMQYILQK
+122 FMQYMLQK
-130 VFSINLVDFKFTTGQ
+130 LFAINLFDYKFTTGK
-145 DYIFNLMMFL
+145 DAIFNLMLFL

-318 EYLDTVLNKCGF
+318 EYLDTVLNKCRF
-330 THAKNKAA
+330 KHAKNKTGE
-338 KNKNG
+338 NG
-343 ILIYSGNPRYPDFYK
+343 IHIYAGGKTRFPDFYK
-358 GTQCNTKNEEQF
+358 GEQCGINTENKEWQ
-370 KWKCNNCSNPSCSE
+370 CGQCSAACSN
-384 NFVLDA
+384 NIILDA
-390 KYKALNN
+390 KYKYY
-397 NDGDIIK
+397 
-404 ANFSRDDLHQ
+404 DDNPKREDLFQ
-414 IITYMYILPAKQGAL
+414 VISYMHIFPAQKGGL
-429 IYPFPSEDK
+429 IYPFPFESNDTNIK
-438 KIGIS
+438 IS
-443 ERKTLYGYGG
+443 EKKNLYGYGG
-453 QIFSVGVPI
+453 QIFTVGVPI
-462 SKATDFKTFCEE
+462 SKAKDFTNFCEE
-474 MNKTETELAKQANNN
+474 MQTTEKSLAELAGKG
-489 FPLPLQNNMPE
+489 FSE
-500 YKSLDVIA
+500 
-508 NGSVVSVPLG
+508 

>member
-77 NAENATVITGN
+77 NAENATVTTGN
-88 LMGFVGIRPKNQN
+88 LMGFVGIRRKGNPDETKS
-101 NEAKNVYLTIRSRF
+101 VYLTIRSRF
-115 SSGNNDF
+115 SSDNNDF

-130 VFSINLVDFKFTTGQ
+130 VFSINLVDFKFTTGH

-187 ISRHIRMN
+187 ISCHIRMN

-269 RPFSHPYYTD
+269 KPFSHPYYTD

-289 ILRHKK
+289 ILR
-295 ISFSQSDK
+295 
-303 DEVYGILF
+303 
-311 DGAWLWE
+311 
-318 EYLDTVLNKCGF
+318 GF
-330 THAKNKAA
+330 
-338 KNKNG
+338 
-343 ILIYSGNPRYPDFYK
+343 IYNT
-358 GTQCNTKNEEQF
+358 TQ
-370 KWKCNNCSNPSCSE
+370 
-384 NFVLDA
+384 
-390 KYKALNN
+390 
-397 NDGDIIK
+397 
-404 ANFSRDDLHQ
+404 
-414 IITYMYILPAKQGAL
+414 
-429 IYPFPSEDK
+429 
-438 KIGIS
+438 
-443 ERKTLYGYGG
+443 
-453 QIFSVGVPI
+453 
-462 SKATDFKTFCEE
+462 
-474 MNKTETELAKQANNN
+474 
-489 FPLPLQNNMPE
+489 
-500 YKSLDVIA
+500 
-508 NGSVVSVPLG
+508 

>member
-1 MINLITTDNIGK
+1 MPNLITKDNSEK
-13 KLQKICNNENFG
+13 KLQEICNNENFG

-33 AANRPLSELAKS
+33 AANIKLNDIVSK

-53 NALGQHEDGIADK
+53 KKLGENEDEIGELSI
-66 PIFNLWKNQSE
+66 LELSGSRE
-77 NAENATVITGN
+77 NAREAKITTDN
-88 LMGFVGIRPKNQN
+88 LMGFVGIRRKGNPDETKS
-101 NEAKNVYLTIRSRF
+101 VYLTIRSRF
-115 SSGNNDF
+115 SSGDNDF
-122 FMQYILQK
+122 FMQYMLQK
-130 VFSINLVDFKFTTGQ
+130 VFAINLFDYKFTTGK
-145 DYIFNLMMFL
+145 DGIFNLMLFL

-168 YRTYQTF
+168 FRTYRTF

-195 IPFAGNVAYSSRERT
+195 IPFAGNVVYSSRERT

-330 THAKNKAA
+330 THAKNKTGE
-338 KNKNG
+338 NG
-343 ILIYSGNPRYPDFYK
+343 IHIYAGGKTRFPDFYK
-358 GTQCNTKNEEQF
+358 GEQCGINTENKEWQCNN
-370 KWKCNNCSNPSCSE
+370 SE
-384 NFVLDA
+384 NCKLKCFGNIILDA
-390 KYKALNN
+390 KYKYYKETPE
-397 NDGDIIK
+397 G
-404 ANFSRDDLHQ
+404 DDLYQ
-414 IITYMYILPAKQGAL
+414 LITYMHIFPAQKGGL
-429 IYPFPSEDK
+429 IYPLPLESNDTNIKISK
-438 KIGIS
+438 K
-443 ERKTLYGYGG
+443 KDLYGYGG
-453 QIFSVGVPI
+453 RIFTIGVPI
-462 SKATDFKTFCEE
+462 SKADKFPEFCDEMQQMEE
-474 MNKTETELAKQANNN
+474 SLAELAGKG
-489 FPLPLQNNMPE
+489 FSE
-500 YKSLDVIA
+500 
-508 NGSVVSVPLG
+508 